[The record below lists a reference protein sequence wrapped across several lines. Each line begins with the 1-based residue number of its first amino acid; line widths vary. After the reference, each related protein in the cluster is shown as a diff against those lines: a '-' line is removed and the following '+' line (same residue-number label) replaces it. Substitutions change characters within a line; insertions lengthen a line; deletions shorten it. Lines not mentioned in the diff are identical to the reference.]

1 MMGIYL
7 DDNSIFYNEM
17 ECIMKRVADI
27 VVETL
32 IDNGIDVC
40 FSVVGGGAM
49 HLNNAFV
56 EKKDKIRTIYNH
68 HEQAC
73 SMAAEGYARLSG
85 KIAAV
90 CVTSGP
96 GGTNAINGV
105 QGAWVDSVPMIIISG
120 HPRLDTTV
128 AVTGLDIRTR
138 GVQENNIIEQIK
150 YITKYAVQL
159 TKPEMVKC
167 EIQKAIDIAM
177 EGRRGPVWID
187 IPLDIQGALIY
198 EKKIVIEKKENNQV
212 CATDENV
219 DKLYMMLLNSK
230 KPCILTG
237 SGIRTSDSIKEFK
250 KFCKTIKIP
259 IVGGAWQ
266 ADINFNGEDL
276 YFGMSGTMGPRCGNF
291 ILQNADLILV
301 LGNSL
306 STKQTGFNQEKFA
319 QNAKVIMVDVQEDES
334 KKPGLHIDLFI
345 HSNLKIF
352 FNKCIENGV
361 KIDANEHWIQYCRY
375 AYDNLSKYE
384 MLFNV
389 RVLDK
394 KDRVPA
400 LLFWK
405 KFLNSLKSDEVIAL
419 GNSSCVHGAL
429 QYGVNNENQRVLVN
443 YNCGSMGDDLPEAI
457 GAAAYKDN
465 VYCVT
470 GDGSIMMNLQELQT
484 IVYNNLPIKIIIF
497 NNDGYGAIRTT
508 CKNFFDGT
516 NAGCDE
522 QSGISFPNFKKVS
535 SAFGFGYNCVKNI
548 SELDEGIK
556 WIKEQKNY
564 CILEIYQM
572 IDDIKGPKVMSKM
585 DENGVFYTP
594 GLQDMDPPIRQELF
608 DKLMNLEVD

>member
-1 MMGIYL
+1 
-7 DDNSIFYNEM
+7 
-17 ECIMKRVADI
+17 MKRVADI
-27 VVETL
+27 VVDTL

-105 QGAWVDSVPMIIISG
+105 QGAWVDSVPMIIVSG

-128 AVTGLDIRTR
+128 AATGLDIRTR
-138 GVQENNIIEQIK
+138 GVQENNIIEQVK

-167 EIQKAIDIAM
+167 EIEKAIGIAM

-187 IPLDIQGALIY
+187 IPLDIQGALID
-198 EKKIVIEKKENNQV
+198 EKTLVTEKKENSKV
-212 CATDENV
+212 CASDENI
-219 DKLYMMLLNSK
+219 DKLCKMLSDAQR
-230 KPCILTG
+230 PCILTG
-237 SGIRTSDSIKEFK
+237 SGIRTSNAIEEFK
-250 KFCKTIKIP
+250 AFCRVVNIP
-259 IVGGAWQ
+259 IVGGSLQ
-266 ADINFNGEDL
+266 ADINYNGEKL

-306 STKQTGFNQEKFA
+306 STKQTGFNQDEFA
-319 QNAKVIMVDVQEDES
+319 QNAKMVMVDVQEDES

-345 HSNLKIF
+345 HSGLKEF
-352 FNKCIENGV
+352 FNKFVEKNN
-361 KIDANEHWIQYCRY
+361 KIDASEDWVEYCSFVFN
-375 AYDNLSKYE
+375 NLSKYE
-384 MLFNV
+384 MLSNIEK
-389 RVLDK
+389 LDK
-394 KDRVPA
+394 KERVPA

-405 KFLNSLKSDEVIAL
+405 KFLENINSDEIIAL
-419 GNSSCVHGAL
+419 GNSSCIHGAL
-429 QYGVNNENQRVLVN
+429 QYGINNENQRILVN

-484 IVYNNLPIKIIIF
+484 IVYNNFPIKIIIF

-522 QSGISFPNFKKVS
+522 HSGISFPDFKKVS
-535 SAFGFGYNCVKNI
+535 SAFGFDYHCVKNI
-548 SELDEGIK
+548 SELNEGIK
-556 WIKEQKNY
+556 WVKEQKNY

>member
-1 MMGIYL
+1 
-7 DDNSIFYNEM
+7 
-17 ECIMKRVADI
+17 MKRVADI
-27 VVETL
+27 VVDTL
-32 IDNGIDVC
+32 IENGIDVC

-49 HLNNAFV
+49 HLNNAFI
-56 EKKDKIRTIYNH
+56 EKKDKIKTIYNH

-85 KIAAV
+85 KIAVV

-105 QGAWVDSVPMIIISG
+105 QGAWVDSVPMIVISG
-120 HPRLDTTV
+120 APRMDTTV
-128 AVTGLDIRTR
+128 AATELDIRTR
-138 GVQENNIIEQIK
+138 GVQENNIIEQVK
-150 YITKYAVQL
+150 YITKYAVQVNDT
-159 TKPEMVKC
+159 TKVKY
-167 EIQKAIDIAM
+167 EVEKAINIAM
-177 EGRRGPVWID
+177 EGRRGPVWLE
-187 IPLDIQGALIY
+187 IPLDIQGAL
-198 EKKIVIEKKENNQV
+198 
-212 CATDENV
+212 TDENDLIKFSRENKKV
-219 DKLYMMLLNSK
+219 CVSDENIDKLYDMLLDAK
-230 KPCILTG
+230 RPCILTG
-237 SGIRTSDSIKEFK
+237 SGIMTSNSLKEYKEF
-250 KFCKTIKIP
+250 CKSVNIP
-259 IVGGAWQ
+259 IVGGALQ
-266 ADINFNGEDL
+266 ADINYNGEEL

-306 STKQTGFNQEKFA
+306 STKQTGFNQKEFA
-319 QNAKVIMVDVQEDES
+319 KNAKIVMVDVQEDES
-334 KKPGLHIDLFI
+334 RKPGLHIDLLI
-345 HSNLKIF
+345 HSDLKEF
-352 FNKCIENGV
+352 FNKFVEKNN
-361 KIDANEHWIQYCRY
+361 KIDASEDWVKYCSFVF
-375 AYDNLSKYE
+375 NKLSKYE
-384 MLFNV
+384 MLSNV
-389 RVLDK
+389 EKLDK

-405 KFLNSLKSDEVIAL
+405 KILNSLKSDEVIAL

-429 QYGVNNENQRVLVN
+429 QYGINNENQRVLVN

-484 IVYNNLPIKIIIF
+484 IVYNNLHIKIIIF

-522 QSGISFPNFKKVS
+522 QSGISFPDFKKVS
-535 SAFGFGYNCVKNI
+535 SAFGFDYHCVKNI

-556 WIKEQKNY
+556 WVKEQQKY